1 MISERHLQGQIWWV
15 CHAKLL
21 VSVEKDLA
29 FYERTDRFGPSTGDF
44 DHR

>member
-21 VSVEKDLA
+21 SVGKELA
-29 FYERTDRFGPSTGDF
+29 LYERTDRFGPSTGDF